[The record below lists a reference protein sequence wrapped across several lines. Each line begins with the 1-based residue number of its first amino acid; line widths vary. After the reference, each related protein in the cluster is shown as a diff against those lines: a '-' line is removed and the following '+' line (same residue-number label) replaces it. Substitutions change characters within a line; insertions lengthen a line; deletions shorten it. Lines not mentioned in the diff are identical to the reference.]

1 MTSRRHSFTIKT
13 NAIQDKLISP
23 CSIYAA
29 WTPERATLQPPRR
42 QFNALWDTG
51 ATGSMITKRVVEDLG
66 LQVEGYTTVYHV
78 QGEAESVPLFYVNLV
93 LFRNFHFAGVTVVLG
108 ELLDTDVLV
117 GMDIINKG
125 DFAVSNR
132 NGATSFSFRI
142 PSVENFDFAAEDYI
156 TDSSAAAGNGDH
168 ESW

>member
-1 MTSRRHSFTIKT
+1 
-13 NAIQDKLISP
+13 
-23 CSIYAA
+23 
-29 WTPERATLQPPRR
+29 
-42 QFNALWDTG
+42 
-51 ATGSMITKRVVEDLG
+51 MITKRVVEDLG

-132 NGATSFSFRI
+132 NGATSFSFGI
-142 PSVENFDFAAEDYI
+142 PSVENFDFAAEDNI
-156 TDSSAAAGNGDH
+156 TDSSAATGNGDH